1 MRDIIITL
9 IVFGSLPLILR
20 RPFVG
25 VIMWTWLGLMNP
37 HRMAWGF
44 SLNFPFAFIVFL
56 TTAFAYAI
64 SREPKRIPLSRE
76 MVLLALFLAWMFIS
90 TTNSLFPTAAWEQ
103 WDKVWR
109 VQLGVLLT
117 LMLTTSM
124 ARIHAL
130 VWTIGVSLGF
140 YGIKGGLWSIM
151 TGGTNRVYGPNGTFI
166 GGNNEIGLA
175 LVMTAPLLWY
185 LAIETTNRK
194 LKLGLY
200 GATGLSLIAIVGTHS
215 RGAFLGI
222 AVMGVMMF
230 MKAKRK
236 FLPLVMGLAFVFA
249 LPFVAPQEWFDRMHT
264 IETYE
269 EDKSATNRIKAWN
282 KSIDIANQRIT
293 GGGYEFI
300 RVTNGVDCHSIYFEI
315 LSEHGWPGLVL
326 FLSLGLLTF
335 MKAGKIRKQTKK
347 RPDLIRAN
355 TLASMLQ
362 VSLAGYATSGAFL
375 GLAYFDFVYVLVVL
389 TVVLYNIVQS
399 DLAADPAAD
408 VANLP
413 GPGQR
418 PESERGIPPPAL
430 GPGLARR

>member
-1 MRDIIITL
+1 MRDILITL

-56 TTAFAYAI
+56 VTVLAYMM

-76 MVLLALFLAWMFIS
+76 IVLLALFLAWMLLS
-90 TTNSLFPTAAWEQ
+90 TTNAMFQVPAWEQ

-124 ARIHAL
+124 SRIHAL

-185 LAIETTNRK
+185 LAVETSNRK
-194 LKLGLY
+194 LKLCLY
-200 GATGLSLIAIVGTHS
+200 GATGLTLIAIVGTHS

-222 AVMGVMMF
+222 AVMGLMMF

-236 FLPLVMGLAFVFA
+236 LLPLLMGLAFAAA
-249 LPFVAPQEWFDRMHT
+249 LPHVAPQEWFDRMHT

-269 EDKSATNRIKAWN
+269 EDKSATNRIKAWG
-282 KSIDIANQRIT
+282 KSIDIANQRVT

-300 RVTNGVDCHSIYFEI
+300 RITNGVDCHSIYFEI
-315 LSEHGWPGLVL
+315 LSEHGWPGLVM
-326 FLSLGLLTF
+326 FLGLGALTF
-335 MKAGKIRKQTKK
+335 FKCGRVRKLTRK
-347 RPDLIRAN
+347 RPEMSRAYN
-355 TLASMLQ
+355 LASMLQ

-375 GLAYFDFVYVLVVL
+375 GLAYFDFFYVLVVV
-389 TVVLYNIVQS
+389 TVVLYAVVRDEI
-399 DLAADPAAD
+399 AAAPAPAAS
-408 VANLP
+408 APP
-413 GPGQR
+413 GPALA
-418 PESERGIPPPAL
+418 PPAL
-430 GPGLARR
+430 HSGYAR

>member
-25 VIMWTWLGLMNP
+25 VVMWTWLGLMNP

-44 SLNFPFAFIVFL
+44 SLNFPFAFIVFIA
-56 TTAFAYAI
+56 TVVAYLM
-64 SREPKRIPLSRE
+64 SREPKRIPWSRE
-76 MVLLALFLAWMFIS
+76 IVILAILLVWMFIS
-90 TTNSLFPTAAWEQ
+90 TTNSLYPGAAWEQ
-103 WDKVWR
+103 WGKVWR
-109 VQLGVLLT
+109 IQLGVLLT

-124 ARIHAL
+124 ERVHAL
-130 VWTIGVSLGF
+130 IWTIGVSLGF

-151 TGGTNRVYGPNGTFI
+151 TGGTNRVYGPDGTFI

-185 LAIETTNRK
+185 LALETTNRK
-194 LKLGLY
+194 LKLALY
-200 GATGLSLIAIVGTHS
+200 GSTALTLIAIVGTHS

-222 AVMGVMMF
+222 AVMGFMMF

-236 FLPLVMGLAFVFA
+236 LLPLLMGIAFVVA

-282 KSIDIANQRIT
+282 KSIDIANQRLT

-300 RVTNGVDCHSIYFEI
+300 SITNGVDCHSIYFEI

-326 FLSLGLLTF
+326 FLTLGLMTF
-335 MKAGKIRKQTKK
+335 MKCGRIRKLTRK
-347 RPDLIRAN
+347 RPDLSRPYN
-355 TLASMLQ
+355 LASMLQ

-375 GLAYFDFVYVLVVL
+375 GLAYFDFLYVLVVV
-389 TVVLYNIVQS
+389 TVVLYTVVRNQLDAPPVVTPS
-399 DLAADPAAD
+399 PAPEP
-408 VANLP
+408 LP
-413 GPGQR
+413 GAPQLN
-418 PESERGIPPPAL
+418 A
-430 GPGLARR
+430 GLARTWGPT

>member
-1 MRDIIITL
+1 MRDILITL

-56 TTAFAYAI
+56 TTVLAYMI

-76 MVLLALFLAWMFIS
+76 IVLLALFMAWMFLS
-90 TTNSLFPTAAWEQ
+90 TTNAMFPTVAWEQ

-109 VQLGVLLT
+109 IQLGVLLT

-124 ARIHAL
+124 SRLHAL

-140 YGIKGGLWSIM
+140 YGIKGGLWSIIH
-151 TGGTNRVYGPNGTFI
+151 GGTNRVYGPSGTFI

-185 LAIETTNRK
+185 LAVETSNRK
-194 LKLGLY
+194 LKLCLY
-200 GATGLSLIAIVGTHS
+200 GATGLTLISIVGTHS

-222 AVMGVMMF
+222 AVIGLMMF

-236 FLPLVMGLAFVFA
+236 LLPLLMGIAFMLI
-249 LPFVAPQEWFDRMHT
+249 LPHIVPQEWFDRMHT

-269 EDKSATNRIKAWN
+269 EDKSATNRIEAWK
-282 KSIDIANQRIT
+282 KSIVVANQRIT
-293 GGGYEFI
+293 GGGYEVI
-300 RVTNGVDCHSIYFEI
+300 RLTNGVDCHSIYFEV
-315 LSEHGWPGLVL
+315 LSEHGWPGLVM
-326 FLSLGLLTF
+326 FVGLGAMTFFKCGRVRKLT
-335 MKAGKIRKQTKK
+335 RK
-347 RPDLIRAN
+347 RPDMIRAYN
-355 TLASMLQ
+355 LASMLQ
-362 VSLAGYATSGAFL
+362 VSFAGYATSGAFL
-375 GLAYFDFVYVLVVL
+375 GLAYFDFFYVLVVV
-389 TVVLYNIVQS
+389 TVVLYAVVCNEIAAAAAS
-399 DLAADPAAD
+399 AADAPSGSALAPAA
-408 VANLP
+408 LSS
-413 GPGQR
+413 GY
-418 PESERGIPPPAL
+418 
-430 GPGLARR
+430 AR

>member
-9 IVFGSLPLILR
+9 IVFGSLPMILR

-56 TTAFAYAI
+56 TTVLAYLM
-64 SREPKRIPLSRE
+64 SRESKRIPMSRE
-76 MVLLALFLAWMFIS
+76 IVLLALFMAWMFLS
-90 TTNSLFPTAAWEQ
+90 TVNAQFPDAAWEQ

-140 YGIKGGLWSIM
+140 YGIKGGLWSLIH
-151 TGGTNRVYGPNGTFI
+151 GGTNRVYGPTGTFI

-185 LAIETTNRK
+185 LAVETTNRK

-200 GATGLSLIAIVGTHS
+200 GAAGLTLVATVGTHS

-222 AVMGVMMF
+222 AVIGLMMF

-236 FLPLVMGLAFVFA
+236 LLPLLMGIAFTVT
-249 LPFVAPQEWFDRMHT
+249 LPYIVPQEWFDRMHT

-269 EDKSATNRIKAWN
+269 EDASATNRIEAWK
-282 KSIDIANQRIT
+282 KSIVVANHRIT
-293 GGGYEFI
+293 GGGYEII
-300 RVTNGVDCHSIYFEI
+300 RITNGVDCHSIYFEV
-315 LSEHGWPGLVL
+315 LSEHGWPGLVM
-326 FLSLGLLTF
+326 FLGLGAMSFFKCSRVRRLT
-335 MKAGKIRKQTKK
+335 RR
-347 RPDLIRAN
+347 RPEMTRAYN
-355 TLASMLQ
+355 LASMLQ
-362 VSLAGYATSGAFL
+362 VSFAGYATSGAFL
-375 GLAYFDFVYVLVVL
+375 GLAYFDLFYVLVVL
-389 TVVLYNIVQS
+389 TVVLDSVVRAEV
-399 DLAADPAAD
+399 AAASTP
-408 VANLP
+408 
-413 GPGQR
+413 
-418 PESERGIPPPAL
+418 SERPAQAPAMNP
-430 GPGLARR
+430 PGLNSHYARG